1 MAVSF
6 GLFEFAGVPRT
17 ATTWIRNAAVLAGLK
32 ENGRTVVHV
41 PHAPGP
47 SDVPRLTVVRHP
59 CSWLQSYWS
68 AIYPGFIGVDVFDD
82 LRKTYLSPDGF
93 DGTVR
98 QYLSRC
104 PGWIGRMFAAYGGD
118 VVIRVEDL
126 PWSFVEFLESVG
138 VERNARERCLTM
150 QPMNGSKIL
159 PQWNKSLF
167 DRVVEAEA
175 DFVRTYEY

>member
-1 MAVSF
+1 MAVDF
-6 GLFEFAGVPRT
+6 GLFQFAGVPRT
-17 ATTWIRNAAVLAGLK
+17 ATTWIRNAAVLAGLE

-41 PHAPGP
+41 PHTAGP
-47 SDVPRLTVVRHP
+47 SNVPRLVAVRHP
-59 CSWLQSYWS
+59 CSWFQSYWTS
-68 AIYPGFIGVDVFDD
+68 IYPGFVGVDEFDE
-82 LRKTYLSPDGF
+82 LRKLINADSF
-93 DGTVR
+93 DTAVR
-98 QYLSRC
+98 QYLYAC

-150 QPMNGSKIL
+150 QPMNGSKSL

-167 DRVVEAEA
+167 DRVLEAEA
-175 DFVRTYEY
+175 DFIRTYEY